1 MIQNLSAI
9 NTNTPEGRF
18 LMAAIAKITTESQTD
33 KTPDEVV
40 GQLSELVDRM
50 YEDADPIEEMGTS
63 EKLPF
68 ERQLS
73 ILINKNSREN
83 ESNTPDFLLAEY
95 LQDCLVVFEKTVNGR
110 EKWYGRENKHSEL
123 PKIG

>member
-1 MIQNLSAI
+1 MIQNLSMI
-9 NTNTPEGRF
+9 NTNTHEGRF
-18 LMAAIAKITTESQTD
+18 LIAAIAKITTESQTD
-33 KTPDEVV
+33 KTPDEVL
-40 GQLSELVDRM
+40 GQVSELADRI
-50 YEDADPIEEMGTS
+50 YKDAAPIEKILPS

-83 ESNTPDFLLAEY
+83 ESNTPDFLLGEY

-110 EKWYGRENKHSEL
+110 EKWYGREIKNGAL